1 MPSSST
7 WGLMLG
13 MASGAVGTLARHDVR
28 RRWRTIVATG
38 LLAGLVAGIGLAC
51 LAGAR
56 RTDTLF
62 DRHLTA
68 SRASDVEID
77 PGTPTPEA
85 DAALRSL
92 PGVTDTSYWV
102 QVGAFFVDSDGAFD
116 PALIGPISLTT
127 DGRYLDQDRVAVR
140 AGRLLDRDRP
150 DEVMFNQSLADGLGQ
165 QLGKRVGVGTELDLG
180 LAPMSEEGGPAS
192 ETPER
197 VQRVKV
203 VGIMALPE
211 DVVGSELDQVPKMFV
226 SPALQPTGGNDA
238 HPEYLGYA
246 WYGLRVEGG
255 EAGVDAVVAR
265 WQRLAEEHNA
275 ATGDGPGGWLS
286 FVRRTSDLRRTADR
300 AIQPMVAALST
311 FGLLALAGAVILLAQ
326 ALARLVRQGL
336 DDIRV
341 AQVLGLTTGEAARA
355 ALLVPLLAVATAV
368 VVATITAI
376 GLSSRFPAGPYRIL
390 EPSPGIDVDPLV
402 LFGGLAGV
410 VLVSLGTAAVVARRQ
425 AHLGLLDQRVAI
437 ARPSALVA
445 RLARLG
451 APPPLVSAV
460 RLTVEPGRGR
470 AFVPTR
476 LVLVSSVVTVGLLAT
491 TLVFGSNL
499 AALAGQPKRFG
510 WTGDS
515 LMMTSGGYGRID
527 PDLYAP
533 WLDGRKDLDGWR
545 LVGADRIVVNGRD
558 TPGALFG
565 PSGGDD
571 GDVLE
576 PVLVEGRAP
585 NRKGE
590 VALGRL
596 TMRALG
602 VSLGDKVRLGDGET
616 ERSAV
621 VTGAAVFPELG
632 PVLAVRTRLDD
643 GIWTHPDDAAAY
655 ATLGFEDWGPPYN
668 LLLLDLAP
676 GASRAALAKDMESL
690 LSPEELKSGVTVD
703 RYAVIRPPEVSTAAS
718 ASRAQSALVGAVAV
732 VAVLSLLLTLVAV
745 VRRRRRDLAILAV
758 LGFTPGQLR
767 ATVLMQGVI
776 FAVVGVVLGIPAG
789 LVAGRFL
796 WRRFADT
803 LGVVPDP
810 SVPWGT
816 LAVAG
821 VAVLAAGALSSI
833 VPAVGAGRSSPAD
846 PDHA

>member
-1 MPSSST
+1 
-7 WGLMLG
+7 

-28 RRWRTIVATG
+28 RRWRAIVATG

-62 DRHLTA
+62 DRHLAAT
-68 SRASDVEID
+68 RASDVEID
-77 PGTPTPEA
+77 PGAPTPEA
-85 DAALRSL
+85 DAALRAL

-102 QVGAFFVDSDGAFD
+102 QVGAFFLDEDGAFD
-116 PALIGPISLTT
+116 PDLAGMIALTT

-150 DEVMFNQSLADGLGQ
+150 DEVMLNQYLAEGIEERT
-165 QLGKRVGVGTELDLG
+165 GKQIRIGTELDLG
-180 LAPMSEEGGPAS
+180 LAPISEEGAPAA
-192 ETPER
+192 EAPEQ
-197 VQRVKV
+197 VQRVTV

-211 DVVGSELDQVPKMFV
+211 DVVGSELDQVPKLFV
-226 SPALQPTGGNDA
+226 SPALQPPGGYDA

-246 WYGLRVEGG
+246 WYGLRMADG

-265 WQRLAEEHNA
+265 WQQLTEEHNA
-275 ATGDGPGGWLS
+275 ATGDGPGGWLN
-286 FVRRTSDLRRTADR
+286 FVRRTSDLRRTASR

-355 ALLVPLLAVATAV
+355 ALLVPALVVAVAAAVATVTAV
-368 VVATITAI
+368 A
-376 GLSSRFPAGPYRIL
+376 LSSRFPAGPYRIL
-390 EPSPGIDVDPLV
+390 EPSPGIDVDLLV
-402 LFGGLAGV
+402 LLGGLV
-410 VLVSLGTAAVVARRQ
+410 VITVVALGTAAVVARRQ

-451 APPPLVSAV
+451 APPPLLSAV

-476 LVLVSSVVTVGLLAT
+476 LVLVSSIVTVGLLAT

-499 AALAGQPKRFG
+499 SALAGQPERFG
-510 WTGDS
+510 WTGDT
-515 LMMTSGGYGRID
+515 LVMTGGGYSRID
-527 PDLYAP
+527 PDRYVP
-533 WLDGRKDLDGWR
+533 WLDGRTDLSGWR
-545 LVGADRIVVNGRD
+545 VVGADRIVVNGRD

-571 GDVLE
+571 GDVLQ

-590 VALGRL
+590 VVLGRRTL
-596 TMRALG
+596 RELG
-602 VSLGDKVRLGDGET
+602 VSVGDRVTLGDGDA

-643 GIWTHPDDAAAY
+643 GIWTHPDDAASY

-668 LLLLDLAP
+668 MLLLDLAP

-690 LSPEELKSGVTVD
+690 LTPEDLQYGVTIDHYGV
-703 RYAVIRPPEVSTAAS
+703 VRPAEVSTAAS
-718 ASRAQSALVGAVAV
+718 ASRAQSALVGAVSV

-758 LGFTPGQLR
+758 LGFTPRQLR

-776 FAVVGVVLGIPAG
+776 FALVGVVLGIPLG
-789 LVAGRFL
+789 LVAGRLL
-796 WRRFADT
+796 WRRFADN

-810 SVPWGT
+810 SVPWT
-816 LAVAG
+816 ALAVAA
-821 VAVLAAGALSSI
+821 VAVVAAGALSS
-833 VPAVGAGRSSPAD
+833 VAPALGAGRASTAN
-846 PDHA
+846 PDRAQA